1 MAGLFLQNTTT
12 RTHTMTD
19 KLEQEPVCYMQENQP
34 YVYVSETKNEGS
46 GYTIPLYTSPPNAKA
61 IEAAALMKAVRALE
75 ANEQFYA
82 RDTIQSL
89 IDAAPNREEE

>member
-1 MAGLFLQNTTT
+1 
-12 RTHTMTD
+12 
-19 KLEQEPVCYMQENQP
+19 MQENQP

-46 GYTIPLYTSPPNAKA
+46 GYTIPLYTCPPNAKA

-75 ANEQFYA
+75 TNEQFYA

-89 IDAAPNREEE
+89 IDAAPTREDE